1 MADNSTSK
9 QSLGS
14 SRKLVFLLS
23 WGSTKRDSFPW
34 HPNRESTVLIFL
46 LIYIILYYLYF
57 SLMPSKSFLFYLWV
71 ASTEEAFEVNVKARP
86 IISCVHIQQII
97 SISEPKP
104 TVLWL
109 DKLSFLMIK
118 MIMSCFLLMYV
129 QPRLKVNQKSYFH
142 SLPWLFLSIWWLL

>member
-1 MADNSTSK
+1 
-9 QSLGS
+9 
-14 SRKLVFLLS
+14 
-23 WGSTKRDSFPW
+23 
-34 HPNRESTVLIFL
+34 
-46 LIYIILYYLYF
+46 
-57 SLMPSKSFLFYLWV
+57 MPSKSFLFYLWV

-97 SISEPKP
+97 SISKPKP

-129 QPRLKVNQKSYFH
+129 QPRLKVNQKSYFQ
-142 SLPWLFLSIWWLL
+142 FLALALSFHMVTTLEKCTGS